1 MHELADQFMMA
12 LYCLSVLSGS
22 SQYHVYSPT
31 FPPDGTIFGGDASL
45 SVRGEALRSAEQSA
59 PMLLNGRADASW
71 RLVLNGR
78 AHAEPTGLAEDVQ
91 YDLVSDEQQV
101 GLDCFIELRG
111 E

>member
-1 MHELADQFMMA
+1 
-12 LYCLSVLSGS
+12 
-22 SQYHVYSPT
+22 
-31 FPPDGTIFGGDASL
+31 
-45 SVRGEALRSAEQSA
+45 
-59 PMLLNGRADASW
+59 MLLNGRADASW